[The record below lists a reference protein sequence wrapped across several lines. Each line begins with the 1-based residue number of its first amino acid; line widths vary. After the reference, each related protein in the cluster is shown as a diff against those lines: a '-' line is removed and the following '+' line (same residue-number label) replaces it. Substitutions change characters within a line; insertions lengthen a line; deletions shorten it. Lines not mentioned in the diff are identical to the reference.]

1 MSGIRNAFLSGRREG
16 LARLGFD
23 KAPHAQPIAE
33 APAEGTL
40 TVSADTYGQ
49 FYLTVEA
56 NGSRFRCLTDTGA
69 SFVVFRRKDIAQLG
83 LDPARLSFDQVAWT
97 ANGSTHNAAFR
108 LRRLVIAEC
117 ALIDV
122 PAVIGGGELEHP
134 LLGMSALQR
143 MKMTVADGTMTLRW

>member
-56 NGSRFRCLTDTGA
+56 NGSRFSCLADTGA
-69 SFVVFRRKDIAQLG
+69 AFLVFRRQDVARLG
-83 LDPARLSFDQVAWT
+83 LDPAQLAFDQLSTT
-97 ANGSTHNAAFR
+97 ANGLTHSAPFR
-108 LRRLVIAEC
+108 LRRLVIASCEL
-117 ALIDV
+117 ADI
-122 PAVIGGGELEHP
+122 PAAINGGDLEHP
-134 LLGMSALQR
+134 LLGMSVLQR